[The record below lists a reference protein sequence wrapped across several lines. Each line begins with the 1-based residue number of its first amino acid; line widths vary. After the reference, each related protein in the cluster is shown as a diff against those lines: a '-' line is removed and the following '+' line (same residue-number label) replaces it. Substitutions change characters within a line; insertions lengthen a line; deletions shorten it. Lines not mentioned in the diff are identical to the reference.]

1 MYKSAFPSVALRRWP
16 FAVSTALLLAGCVS
30 TAHVPVPAVD
40 VPGRWHAEVS
50 PRAQTVASDAW
61 WRDLGCEELNALIE
75 QALRANRD
83 LQMAS
88 ARVAQARALAGVA
101 DSDRMPQV
109 AAVAGASRGRQ
120 TILDPKTTSVRAGLE
135 ASWEADVFGQKG
147 LASHVAQLDAESAE
161 LAHQGVEII
170 VAAEVAT
177 AYLDAAI
184 LTKREELGQQRLE
197 LLTQAVDTAQKQFV
211 AGRMTRVDINRQE
224 AAQRAYA
231 AELAQIRSTRLQRL
245 LQLAV
250 LVGASPGSMQPTFAE
265 IDAIGIEAPALW
277 QPGELLERRPDV
289 RRQAKELDAATARL
303 GMAKLDLYPKFV
315 FSWANARERAK
326 VDGQDAATHFAL
338 GYGLSI
344 SLPILDGG
352 RIRSNIKVNEARLQE
367 AMAAYEKAMLEA
379 LSNAETVL
387 VQQEAALATQKELEQ
402 AVVASDTA
410 VASSQK
416 LFSAG
421 LADRSNVLE
430 SQQTQLQAK
439 DALLQAKG
447 AGWIAG
453 VNVYRAFAGRADV
466 E

>member
-1 MYKSAFPSVALRRWP
+1 MDKYAFPSIALERWLLP
-16 FAVSTALLLAGCVS
+16 VSVSFLLAGCVS
-30 TAHVPVPAVD
+30 AVHAPTPTVD
-40 VPGRWHAEVS
+40 VPARWQADIS
-50 PRAQTVASDAW
+50 QRPQTAVSDAW
-61 WRDLGCEELNALIE
+61 WRDLGSEELNTLVA

-88 ARVAQARALAGVA
+88 ARVAQARALAGVVE
-101 DSDRMPQV
+101 SDRMPQV
-109 AAVAGASRGRQ
+109 SAVAGASRGRQ
-120 TILDPKTTSVRAGLE
+120 TILDPKTTVVRAGVQ

-147 LASHVAQLDAESAE
+147 LASRAAELDAEGVE
-161 LAHQGVEII
+161 LARQGAETI

-184 LTKREELGQQRLE
+184 LTKREELGRQRLE
-197 LLTQAVDTAQKQFV
+197 VLTLAVDTAQKQFV

-231 AELAQIRSTRLQRL
+231 AELEQVRSARQQRL

-250 LVGASPGSMQPTFAE
+250 LLGASPGSVQPTFAE
-265 IDAIGIEAPALW
+265 VDSLRMEAPAPW

-289 RRQAKELDAATARL
+289 RRQAKEVDAAAARL

-315 FSWANARERAK
+315 FSWANVRERAK

-338 GYGLSI
+338 GYGVSL

-352 RIRSNIKVNEARLQE
+352 RIRANIKVNEARLQE

-379 LSNAETVL
+379 LANVETVL
-387 VQQEAALATQKELEQ
+387 VQQDAAATSQKELEQ
-402 AVVASDTA
+402 AVVAGETA

-416 LFSAG
+416 LFNAG
-421 LADRSNVLE
+421 LADRNNVLE
-430 SQQTQLQAK
+430 SQQTLLQAR

-447 AGWIAG
+447 ANWIAG
-453 VNVYRAFAGRADV
+453 VDVYRAFAGRANL
-466 E
+466 